1 MSSTQAGPSISEIL
15 DQLLEVRTVE
25 AAVVIARD
33 GFAME
38 HAGRRVDDLNALAF
52 SISEMMDGV
61 ERMNE
66 ELHLEDMGIIVVE
79 YKRNL
84 VVCEPVTKQ
93 VVLAVLTSDPNALG
107 VVRFYTKRLSPLMQ
121 RFY

>member
-1 MSSTQAGPSISEIL
+1 MSSTQAGPSITEIL

-33 GFAME
+33 GFPME
-38 HAGRRVDDLNALAF
+38 HAGRRVADLNALAF
-52 SISEMMDGV
+52 SVSEMMDGV

-66 ELHLEDMGIIVVE
+66 ELELTDMGIIVVE

-84 VVCEPVTKQ
+84 VVCEPITKE

-107 VVRFYTKRLSPLMQ
+107 VVRFYSKRLSPLMQ